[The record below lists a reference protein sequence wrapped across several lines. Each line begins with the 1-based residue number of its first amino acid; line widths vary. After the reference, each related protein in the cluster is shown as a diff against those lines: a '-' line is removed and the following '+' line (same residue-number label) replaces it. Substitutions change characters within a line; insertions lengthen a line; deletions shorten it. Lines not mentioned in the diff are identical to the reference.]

1 MLKRIFAITCA
12 VALLAVL
19 TSCAEKEG
27 NSGVDP
33 KVVAAAVDKAG
44 KTADTLDNMNLK
56 AFELGRLGAAMAEQ
70 GVPGASET
78 LDEALKL
85 ATAVRAPSNLA
96 LAAELRDQSKDWGPK
111 DHEALDPALDR
122 ITNDSTRVWVIRS
135 IAEGIAKS
143 DKAKA
148 IGILDQA
155 AKDAQTIPDPR
166 YRDLDLRGVSGAL
179 AELDFSDG
187 MGVAAN
193 ISDPRVRSWA
203 FMEAGKAAAANGSKD
218 AAQAFAAAG
227 DAAEAVLNMA
237 PSSGLL
243 TEATPAD
250 VKAKVLAF
258 DKARLEAYA
267 ARAMANA
274 ALAMKDYDPVKSSAI
289 FAKAEQIAD
298 SIDKPYTKSYAMSDV
313 AMALAGSNATEADAY
328 ASKIAAGHE
337 DAKFAAMMKVGASE
351 GGSCRAA
358 CDSGE
363 MDKAVSVAESI
374 SDPYDRAKALALTAT
389 ALANCDPKKAEE
401 VAGKIEYTA
410 LKDSVLASIAV
421 AASKEGDEQFKK
433 ALDKI
438 DEPRFAKDEAVYSEA
453 CALIGAA
460 EIKAKTDPA
469 AAIKLYN
476 KAASEA
482 ADAKSPVLQWKIAT
496 ELCSLDPDKLMSY
509 AAKLEGDD
517 ATKASALSEIASDW
531 SAKGD
536 YRSPMVWDMAVKSA
550 MAVDDNSASAELL
563 SKIASSCAKYDKARA
578 AAIFSKALEKA
589 GKIGAVQ
596 S

>member
-19 TSCAEKEG
+19 SSCNEKEG
-27 NSGVDP
+27 KTVDP

-44 KTADTLDNMNLK
+44 KTADALDNMNLK
-56 AFELGRLGAAMAEQ
+56 AYELGRLGAAMAEQ

-78 LDEALKL
+78 LDGALKL
-85 ATAVRAPSNLA
+85 ATGVRAPSNLA
-96 LAAELRDQSKDWGPK
+96 LATELRDQSKDWGPK
-111 DHEALDPALDR
+111 DKEAIAPALDR

-143 DKAKA
+143 DRAKA
-148 IGILDQA
+148 MGILTQA
-155 AKDAQTIPDPR
+155 AKDAATIPNER
-166 YRDLDLRGVSGAL
+166 YRDLDLRGISAAL
-179 AELDFSDG
+179 AGLDLSAG

-203 FMEAGKAAAANGSKD
+203 LMEVGKTAKADGSKD

-227 DAAEAVLNMA
+227 DAAEAVLKMA
-237 PSSGLL
+237 PSSELL
-243 TEATPAD
+243 TDATPAD
-250 VKAKVLAF
+250 VKAKVLAS
-258 DKARLEAYA
+258 DEGRLKAYA

-274 ALAMKDYDPVKSSAI
+274 ALAMKDYDPAKSSAM
-289 FAKAEQIAD
+289 FAKAEEIAD
-298 SIDKPYTKSYAMSDV
+298 SIEQPYTKSYAMSDV

-337 DAKFAAMMKVGASE
+337 DAKFAAIMKCGALDTNKCST
-351 GGSCRAA
+351 G

-363 MDKAVSVAESI
+363 MAKAVDVAESI
-374 SDPYDRAKALALTAT
+374 KDPYDRAKAMELTAT

-401 VAGKIEYTA
+401 IAGKIEYTT
-410 LKDSVLASIAV
+410 LQNSVLASLAV
-421 AASKEGDEQFKK
+421 AASKAGDDQFKK

-438 DEPRFAKDEAVYSEA
+438 DEPRFAKAEAVYTKA
-453 CALIGAA
+453 CALDSAA
-460 EIKAKTDPA
+460 AIKAKADPA
-469 AAIKLYN
+469 AAIKIYN
-476 KAASEA
+476 KAATGA
-482 ADAKSPVLQWKIAT
+482 ADANSQALQWKIAV
-496 ELCSLDPDKLMSY
+496 ELCNLDPTKLTDY

-517 ATKASALSEIASDW
+517 ATKATALAEIAADW

-550 MAVDDNSASAELL
+550 AAVDDNTASAELL
-563 SKIASSCAKYDKARA
+563 SKIASSCAKYDKAKA
-578 AAIFSKALEKA
+578 AAIFGKALEKA
-589 GKIGAVQ
+589 GKIGVVQ

>member
-19 TSCAEKEG
+19 SSCNEKEG
-27 NSGVDP
+27 KTVDP

-44 KTADTLDNMNLK
+44 KTADALDNMNLK
-56 AFELGRLGAAMAEQ
+56 AYELGRLGAAMAEQ

-85 ATAVRAPSNLA
+85 ATGVRAPSNLA

-111 DHEALDPALDR
+111 DREAIDPALER

-143 DKAKA
+143 DRAKA
-148 IGILDQA
+148 MGILAQA
-155 AKDAQTIPDPR
+155 AKDAATIPDPR
-166 YRDLDLRGVSGAL
+166 YRDLDLRGVSAAL
-179 AELDFSDG
+179 AELDFSAG

-193 ISDPRVRSWA
+193 ISDPRVKSWA
-203 FMEAGKAAAANGSKD
+203 LMEAGKAAKANGSKD

-227 DAAEAVLNMA
+227 DAAEAVLKME
-237 PSSGLL
+237 PSSELI
-243 TEATPAD
+243 TDATPAD
-250 VKAKVLAF
+250 VKAKVLAA
-258 DKARLEAYA
+258 DKGRLEAYA

-274 ALAMKDYDPVKSSAI
+274 ALAMKDYDPVKSSAM
-289 FAKAEQIAD
+289 FTKAEEIAD
-298 SIDKPYTKSYAMSDV
+298 SIEQPYTKSYAMSDV
-313 AMALAGSNATEADAY
+313 AIALAGSNATEADAY
-328 ASKIAAGHE
+328 ASKIAPGHE
-337 DAKFAAMMKVGASE
+337 DAKFAAMMKSGATDTDK
-351 GGSCRAA
+351 CRAG

-374 SDPYDRAKALALTAT
+374 SDPYDRAKALELTAC
-389 ALANCDPKKAEE
+389 ALASCDPKKAEE
-401 VAGKIEYTA
+401 IAGKIEYTA
-410 LKDSVLASIAV
+410 LKDSVLASLAV
-421 AASKEGDEQFKK
+421 AASKGGDDQFKK

-438 DEPRFAKDEAVYSEA
+438 EEPRFASAEAVYTKA
-453 CALIGAA
+453 CALDAA
-460 EIKAKTDPA
+460 AAIKAKTDPA

-476 KAASEA
+476 KAATGA
-482 ADAKSPVLQWKIAT
+482 ADAKSQALQWKIAV
-496 ELCSLDPDKLMSY
+496 ELCSLDPNKLMDY

-517 ATKASALSEIASDW
+517 AIKAAALAEVAADW

-550 MAVDDNSASAELL
+550 MAVDDNTASAELL
-563 SKIASSCAKYDKARA
+563 SKIASSCAKYDKAKA
-578 AAIFSKALEKA
+578 AAIFTKALGKA